1 MTIIYYSTPWFMDC
15 DLPLVKA
22 MMNQGHQVYY
32 LMSINP
38 SSANATLLNNC
49 KLFEDYDIHHA
60 SEYKSLR
67 FIEQYMSLDNFY
79 VINYPQNGLT
89 SLNKL
94 YHSWT
99 LYRKLMKFLRDLNPD
114 IYHVTGI
121 QRSFAYYQARAFKN
135 KLVCTMHDPIPHDLS
150 SISKFRLITAKKF
163 LRLPRKVIL
172 LNNQQTD
179 AFCQRY
185 QVESNRIEFSRLG
198 VYECTKLFT
207 IHDNTRNFRYILFFG
222 RIQPYKG
229 VESLIRAMRIVHK
242 TYPDLHL
249 VIAGKGTINE
259 TWDESYV
266 EVNNRFIDTDELA
279 DMLRYCEFSVC
290 PYLSATQSGVINTA
304 FSMEVPVIATNVGGM
319 KENIKDGVTGL
330 LIEPND
336 VIKLAEA
343 IIRLHKDESMRNKFV
358 DNIKH
363 ENAEGYLSWKEISNI
378 YMSIYQGL

>member
-32 LMSINP
+32 LMSVNP

-49 KLFEDYDIHHA
+49 QLFEDYGIHQA

-67 FIEQYMSLDNFY
+67 FIEQYMSLENFY
-79 VINYPQNGLT
+79 VINYPQNGLG

-94 YHSWT
+94 YHSWN
-99 LYRKLMKFLRDLNPD
+99 LYRKLMKFLRSLNPD

-135 KLVCTMHDPIPHDLS
+135 KLICTMHDPIPHDLS
-150 SISKFRLITAKKF
+150 SISQFRLITAKHF
-163 LRLPRKVIL
+163 FRLPRKVIL

-185 QVESNRIEFSRLG
+185 QVEINRVEFSRLG
-198 VYECTKLFT
+198 VYECTKLFNK
-207 IHDNTRNFRYILFFG
+207 HDNTRNFRYILFFG
-222 RIQPYKG
+222 RIQQYKG
-229 VESLIRAMRIVHK
+229 VELLIRAMRIVHE
-242 TYPDLHL
+242 TSPDLHL

-266 EVNNRFIDTDELA
+266 EVNNRFIETDELA

-319 KENIKDGVTGL
+319 KESVKDGVTGL

-336 VIKLAEA
+336 VNKLAEA
-343 IIRLHKDESMRNKFV
+343 ISRLHKDERMRNRFV

-378 YMSIYQGL
+378 YMSIYQDL